1 MTAQENDYCMCN
13 DERYDVLS
21 AMNIIKGQF
30 KTVELFTA
38 KDFGIETHQTSTGN
52 FQGYIMGYAVKN
64 DLLLLDEVE
73 VHGVDLQPPDINGIA
88 PSQDPEARSYYY
100 YHDIGLQVPFTM
112 TFTIG
117 KNFIQTWYIHM
128 GYQPDWAYKT
138 VLELEVDGGAIKNV
152 KDVSDEMAARRKEE
166 GSPKQYKARM
176 SGPPRM

>member
-64 DLLLLDEVE
+64 DLVLLDKME
-73 VHGVDLQPPDINGIA
+73 VHGVHSQPPDINGVA
-88 PSQDPEARSYYY
+88 PSQDAEDSSSYF
-100 YHDIGLQVPFTM
+100 YHEIGLQVPFTM
-112 TFTIG
+112 TLKIG
-117 KNFIQTWYIHM
+117 KDFIFSYYIH
-128 GYQPDWAYKT
+128 GGHQPDWVYKT
-138 VLELEVDGGAIKNV
+138 VFELEVDAGVIKNV
-152 KDVSDEMAARRKEE
+152 KDVSDEMAAQRKKE
-166 GSPKQYKARM
+166 GTPAQYKARRGF
-176 SGPPRM
+176 S